1 MSDINHQ
8 LMALL
13 DQYAQESGFKD
24 LADLKD
30 NYMPRAYQQVMPMF
44 IRRAH
49 AELAQEAQK

>member
-24 LADLKD
+24 LADLKH
-30 NYMPRAYQQVMPMF
+30 NYTDTAYSHVLPLLITRARNALEP
-44 IRRAH
+44 
-49 AELAQEAQK
+49 AQ